1 MLEILELSQHS
12 LEGTKCSNNPG
23 LVATQLCPINLSSH
37 DYLAINYIIILS
49 SHDHLAIN
57 YIIILSS
64 HDYLAEVQLDTS
76 SRGSSAR
83 MESKSG
89 VVGKFRSHYNTIE
102 QVTIIKLIIIIN
114 HLIKNKFSN
123 KFKTTSQS

>member
-64 HDYLAEVQLDTS
+64 HDYLEINYIIILSSHDYLAEVQLDTS

-102 QVTIIKLIIIIN
+102 QVTIIKLII
-114 HLIKNKFSN
+114 S
-123 KFKTTSQS
+123 